1 LAGVPYFGNNRSVE
15 EMCALSSPPPD
26 SILGY
31 PKPITYTHQMMAIPD
46 TAARLEGIRESYTHQ
61 YAFRRWYTPLPV
73 LHVRCDVQKK

>member
-1 LAGVPYFGNNRSVE
+1 
-15 EMCALSSPPPD
+15 
-26 SILGY
+26 
-31 PKPITYTHQMMAIPD
+31 MAIPD